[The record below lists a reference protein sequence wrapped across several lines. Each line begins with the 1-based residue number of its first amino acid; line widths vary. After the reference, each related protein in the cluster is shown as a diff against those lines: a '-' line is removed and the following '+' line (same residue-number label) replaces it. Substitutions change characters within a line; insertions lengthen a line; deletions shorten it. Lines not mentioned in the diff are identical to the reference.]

1 MLIDD
6 RSENLTTEMFCSSPV
21 GGILILRFLIIISIF
36 LAISS
41 TFGNILILAALRKVS
56 FLHPPS
62 KILLRSLILTDL
74 CVGIAVGP
82 LYVIFLFTIEFKNW
96 NFCCQVISAVLLS
109 GQTLCS
115 VSLLTM
121 TAIGVD
127 RLLALSLG
135 LRYRQVVTSR
145 RAQGTAISLWFIG
158 SGGAIMELFNYRTAL
173 FYGSFLVLLSI
184 TVSTFCYL
192 KIYRK
197 LRQHQGQVHGN
208 IHQRQANRPEPLNIA
223 RYRKTVSSAV
233 WIQLS
238 LIAFYLPGIVII
250 TLVASR
256 GLDPILLLVC
266 ICITTFIHFN
276 STLNPVLYCWTMREV
291 RQVMRGNLRQTFRF

>member
-197 LRQHQGQVHGN
+197 LRQHQGQVQN

-291 RQVMRGNLRQTFRF
+291 RQVMKGNLRQTFRF

>member
-96 NFCCQVISAVLLS
+96 NLCCQVIGAVLLS

-197 LRQHQGQVHGN
+197 LRQHQGQVQN

-266 ICITTFIHFN
+266 ICITTFLHFN

-291 RQVMRGNLRQTFRF
+291 RQVMKGNLRQTFRF

>member
-96 NFCCQVISAVLLS
+96 NLCCQVIGAVLLS

-197 LRQHQGQVHGN
+197 LRQHQGQVQN

-291 RQVMRGNLRQTFRF
+291 RQVMKGNLRQTFRF

>member
-96 NFCCQVISAVLLS
+96 NLCCQVIGAVLLS

-135 LRYRQVVTSR
+135 FRYRQVVTSR

-197 LRQHQGQVHGN
+197 LRQHQGQVQN

-291 RQVMRGNLRQTFRF
+291 RQVMKGNLRQTFRF